1 MLEIGPVPI
10 PDGMLKRKVPRAK
23 ALRARA
29 LPRDD
34 NRLRRVRRKVPL
46 DVRFF
51 REDLGAEGEAE
62 LLVGKVCDTI
72 LERLSGIEA
81 KSEGTRTDARER
93 RPR

>member
-23 ALRARA
+23 ALRARG

-34 NRLRRVRRKVPL
+34 GSHRVRRKEPL
-46 DVRFF
+46 HVRFF
-51 REDLGAEGEAE
+51 REDLGAEAEAE
-62 LLVGKVCDTI
+62 LLVGKVCEAI